1 MDGMAPVITP
11 SMMGAKNK
19 FALAASAYLK
29 FEIKLHLVRDRILI
43 NPRLNKFKFGLDIFE
58 CRR

>member
-1 MDGMAPVITP
+1 MAPVITP